1 MPDCDIR
8 SLTTVCWNTWTQYT
22 AEIKL
27 MQWSVHGVERCLVI
41 SGDIS
46 TPGIL
51 QRSVS
56 TSMSADSVDTK
67 LLQLHNMSRPVGTLL
82 RTKKMRRRSQSVSV
96 WRRRKQP
103 RETEAEREQDHLLR
117 NISMR
122 STAMGNVD
130 SAWWLWN
137 LKCRKNISVCK
148 ITLIYQ
154 IQKHSINIW
163 PLEFYQVWKHCIHDA
178 L

>member
-27 MQWSVHGVERCLVI
+27 IQWSVHGVERCLVI

-67 LLQLHNMSRPVGTLL
+67 LLPLHTMSRPVGTLL
-82 RTKKMRRRSQSVSV
+82 RTKKMRRRSRSVPA
-96 WRRRKQP
+96 RRRKKQP
-103 RETEAEREQDHLLR
+103 IGTEAEREQDHLLR

-122 STAMGNVD
+122 STVMGNVD

-137 LKCRKNISVCK
+137 LKCQKNIFVFE
-148 ITLIYQ
+148 ITLVHR
-154 IQKHSINIW
+154 IQ
-163 PLEFYQVWKHCIHDA
+163 
-178 L
+178 